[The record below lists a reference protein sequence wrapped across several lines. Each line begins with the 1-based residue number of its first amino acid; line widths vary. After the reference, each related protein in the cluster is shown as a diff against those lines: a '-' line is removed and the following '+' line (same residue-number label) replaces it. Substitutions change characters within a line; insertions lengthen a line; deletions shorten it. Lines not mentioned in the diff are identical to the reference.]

1 MQGNDDSMKRAMLSD
16 VIKDYLDRE
25 DVFVFDSS
33 FSNGSSSVTTEVCG
47 HFLASPHSSLIGV
60 Y

>member
-33 FSNGSSSVTTEVCG
+33 SNGPSSVTTEVCG
-47 HFLASPHSSLIGV
+47 HFLASPHSSLIGIH
-60 Y
+60 